1 MLISNEE
8 SLLTLDWNM
17 TNLSTN
23 EIISNTLFSLLVNL
37 SIQIS
42 IRNITKTNFG
52 ILKTKETTFA
62 LICKISLL
70 LT

>member
-52 ILKTKETTFA
+52 ILKTKETTLA